1 MSVAA
6 PERSTSSLRRA
17 VGFALGSPDS
27 FRVSLKLQ
35 LSRISIPVTN
45 ADAKSMRVDMW
56 SSSEVR
62 NWFSA
67 AGTVQAHTRRVVG
80 GVSSAVAKDLV
91 CGMYVVENE
100 DALKLERKGTTYYF
114 CSNTCLLEF
123 QQPEKEMR
131 KLRSLTALSFA
142 LGVPALV
149 FTWVLPFP
157 VTVLPNNVWLFL
169 LATPV
174 QFIAGW
180 RFYRGLFHAVRARS
194 ANMDTLIAIGTT
206 AAWLYSTVVTFVPG
220 VFPEGVYFEVSAL
233 IIALILLGK
242 LLEHVVKGK
251 ASDAVRKLLELQ
263 ARTARVLRDG
273 QEVEIPVEEVRVGD
287 IMAVR
292 PGEKIP
298 TDGEVMEGHSAVD
311 EKMITGES
319 LPVDK
324 KPGDKVIGSTINRE
338 GVLKVRATNVGQDT
352 ALAQIVRIVEEAQ
365 VARAPIERIAD
376 VVSSYFVPIVVFV
389 AIASFVGWYF
399 IAGKPVNFAL
409 TAFIAV
415 LIIACPCALGIAT
428 PAAIVVGTGK
438 GAENGILIKGGEHL
452 ENAQKT
458 RAVVF
463 DKTGTLTKGEPSVTD
478 IVPFAGFSEN
488 ELLITAASAEKNS
501 EHPIGEAIVNE
512 AKTRGL
518 NLEEPIDFEAVP
530 GHGVRATINGKK
542 VLLGNRSLMKS
553 NGLDYGAIEPDLERL
568 ENGGKTAM
576 ILALDGKTLGILAVA
591 DTLKENSARTVQKLK
606 QMGIEV
612 IMLTGDNERTA
623 KAIAKNLGIDRVLSE
638 VKPPEKAE
646 VIKKLQAEGKTVAM
660 IGDGVNDAPALAQA
674 DIGIAIGSGTDVAV
688 ETGGVVLIKD
698 DPLDVVTAIQLSKK
712 TMSKIKQNLFWA
724 FIYNVVLIPVAGLGF
739 LNPILAGAAMALS
752 SVSVV
757 TNSLT
762 LRRFRPTL

>member
-1 MSVAA
+1 M
-6 PERSTSSLRRA
+6 
-17 VGFALGSPDS
+17 
-27 FRVSLKLQ
+27 LQ

-114 CSNTCLLEF
+114 CSDTCLLEF

-149 FTWVLPFP
+149 FTSVLPFP
-157 VTVLPNNVWLFL
+157 VTVLPNYVWLFL

-194 ANMDTLIAIGTT
+194 ANMDALIAIGTT
-206 AAWLYSTVVTFVPG
+206 AAWLYSTVVTFIPG

-365 VARAPIERIAD
+365 VARAPIERIVD

-488 ELLITAASAEKNS
+488 ELLNTAASAEKNS

-518 NLEEPIDFEAVP
+518 NLEEPVDFEAVP
-530 GHGVRATINGKK
+530 GHGLRATINGKK